1 MKIQTKFLGEVDIVE
16 KEIISFSEGIL
27 GFEESKDFILLDIPE
42 NDLFKVLQDTKHDYV
57 AFIVVNPWKFKGD
70 YALDVP
76 DEELKELKI
85 KKEEDIAVLSI
96 VNLSDDFE
104 KSTMNLLAPVIINAE
119 DRLGKQYVLNSQ
131 SFSTK
136 EPLFTMVENK
146 SADS

>member
-1 MKIQTKFLGEVDIVE
+1 MKIQTKFLGEVDIEE
-16 KEIISFSEGIL
+16 KGIISFSEGIL
-27 GFEESKDFILLDIPE
+27 GFEESKEFVLLDIPE
-42 NDLFKVLQDTKHDYV
+42 NDVFKVLQDTVHDYV

-76 DEELKELKI
+76 DEELQELKI
-85 KKEEDIAVLSI
+85 NKEGDIAVLSI

-119 DRLGKQYVLNSQ
+119 ERLGKQYVLNSQ

-136 EPLFTMVENK
+136 EPLFAVVEKK